1 MFSESSILIK
11 SMEILKKVSA
21 WMGISAIF
29 AALRRYERG
38 KIIQLFYLGTIVKIL
53 HMARYFILMLSARW

>member
-1 MFSESSILIK
+1 
-11 SMEILKKVSA
+11 MEILKKVSA